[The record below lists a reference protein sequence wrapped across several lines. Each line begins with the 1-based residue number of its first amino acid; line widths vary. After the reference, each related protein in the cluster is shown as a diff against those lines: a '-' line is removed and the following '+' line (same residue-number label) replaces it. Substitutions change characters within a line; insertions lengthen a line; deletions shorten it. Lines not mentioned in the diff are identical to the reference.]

1 MSRQLLTYGDPPP
14 AAAVMVSPPLQSK
27 RFLDTEIQKTVFLYF
42 TPAYPGGV
50 FTPRLVTTPDKIRG
64 YFCACRK
71 YFYVMCIMWI
81 TWI

>member
-42 TPAYPGGV
+42 TPAYPGGGIY
-50 FTPRLVTTPDKIRG
+50 PKISH
-64 YFCACRK
+64 YP
-71 YFYVMCIMWI
+71 
-81 TWI
+81 